1 MVIDPLSFRLKLKSI
16 IESFEIEDFRRRDL
30 VGPIDSDP
38 SRHNVSGCLLLEL
51 IDYFLQRM
59 LVEEVLPW
67 LQKDRH

>member
-1 MVIDPLSFRLKLKSI
+1 MVIDPLSFRLNLKSI
-16 IESFEIEDFRRRDL
+16 IESFEVKDFRRRDL

-38 SRHNVSGCLLLEL
+38 SRHNVSGCLPLEL